1 VAQNDMH
8 VVVFKILAIVYDCMK
23 RGVEPRLSDI
33 DADAMG
39 IPESYWTQIMAELV
53 SHGFLTGVSVKKV
66 TTGDV
71 INVAKPRV
79 TLDGVQYLS
88 ENKMMAKAAKILFEY
103 GGTIASIVAP
113 FL

>member
-1 VAQNDMH
+1 MAQNDMH

-33 DADAMG
+33 DAKAMG
-39 IPESYWTQIMAELV
+39 IPESYWAQIMSELV
-53 SHGFLTGVSVKKV
+53 RHGYLTGVSVTKV

-71 INVAKPRV
+71 VNAAKPRV

-88 ENKMMAKAAKILFEY
+88 ENRMMAKAAKILFEC
-103 GGTIASIVAP
+103 GGTLASIVAP